1 MTDLIQNSFTLLSA
15 WFKQLLTESGFSL
28 TAVNWLTIILL
39 FTSLIIVTT
48 GCCYI
53 INKILHGVLYLFG
66 KSPKMKF
73 FNLLLD
79 NKFPYFLSLLAAYY
93 FMQYSIPVIL
103 SGHAALIGFFDKLL
117 YIYLVFVIIRT
128 LMTIITAGFDTL
140 REKEN
145 YHDRPI
151 SSYRQVIQIVLIII
165 GIALLI
171 SKLFDLTI
179 VGLFTG
185 MGAASAILLLMFKD
199 VIMGCVASVQVTSND
214 MVRIGDWITM
224 PKYGADGDVIEIT
237 LTTVKVS
244 NFDKTITTIPTYAL
258 ISDSFQNWRGMIRS
272 GGRRIKRA
280 IIIKQSSI
288 RYIADD
294 ELVRFKKIQGISDY
308 IDKRQEEIRKHN
320 EEIHAD
326 RSIPVNGR
334 NLTNAGLF
342 RKYTEWY
349 LNNHPGTNKKMILMV
364 RQLAPTEIGI
374 PLELYVFTNTTK
386 WVEYE
391 YIMADIFDHL
401 IAAVRYFDLHIY
413 ERQSGSDVQRLE
425 MVDSDF
431 NQYSAKF
438 DIKDN

>member
-1 MTDLIQNSFTLLSA
+1 
-15 WFKQLLTESGFSL
+15 
-28 TAVNWLTIILL
+28 
-39 FTSLIIVTT
+39 
-48 GCCYI
+48 
-53 INKILHGVLYLFG
+53 
-66 KSPKMKF
+66 
-73 FNLLLD
+73 
-79 NKFPYFLSLLAAYY
+79 
-93 FMQYSIPVIL
+93 
-103 SGHAALIGFFDKLL
+103 
-117 YIYLVFVIIRT
+117 
-128 LMTIITAGFDTL
+128 
-140 REKEN
+140 
-145 YHDRPI
+145 
-151 SSYRQVIQIVLIII
+151 
-165 GIALLI
+165 
-171 SKLFDLTI
+171 
-179 VGLFTG
+179 
-185 MGAASAILLLMFKD
+185 MFKD
-199 VIMGCVASVQVTSND
+199 AIMGFVASVQVTSND

-308 IDKRQEEIRKHN
+308 IDQRQEEICKHN
-320 EEIHAD
+320 EAIHAD

-342 RKYTEWY
+342 RRYAEWY
-349 LNNHPGTNKKMILMV
+349 LKNHPGTNKKMILMV

-374 PLELYVFTNTTK
+374 PIELYVFTNTTN

-413 ERQSGSDVQRLE
+413 ERQSGSDVQRIE
-425 MVDSDF
+425 MVDSNFD
-431 NQYSAKF
+431 QYSAKS
-438 DIKDN
+438 DIAEG

>member
-1 MTDLIQNSFTLLSA
+1 MTNYIQDFISELAIQLNQLTTSYGLTDATTNKLTSFFTLSA
-15 WFKQLLTESGFSL
+15 LLLITVACYFVFKKVLEWSLRFFSNYL
-28 TAVNWLTIILL
+28 
-39 FTSLIIVTT
+39 
-48 GCCYI
+48 
-53 INKILHGVLYLFG
+53 KI
-66 KSPKMKF
+66 KF
-73 FNLLLD
+73 FGLLINNHTQRYVSLWMCYYIVRTSVEVVFD
-79 NKFPYFLSLLAAYY
+79 YTPDAIQITNK
-93 FMQYSIPVIL
+93 M
-103 SGHAALIGFFDKLL
+103 L
-117 YIYLVFVIIRT
+117 YITVVFVSILALMSIIK
-128 LMTIITAGFDTL
+128 AGFDTL

-151 SSYRQVIQIVLIII
+151 NSYLQVIRIILTIIGLVLI
-165 GIALLI
+165 A
-171 SKLFDLTI
+171 SDLT
-179 VGLFTG
+179 GKPWENLFAA
-185 MGAASAILLLMFKD
+185 MGAASAIFLLMFKD
-199 VIMGCVASVQVTSND
+199 MIMGFVASVQVTSND

-258 ISDSFQNWRGMIRS
+258 ISDSFQNWRGMFRS

-308 IDKRQEEIRKHN
+308 IDQRQEDIRKHN
-320 EEIHAD
+320 ELIHAD
-326 RSIPVNGR
+326 RTIPVNGR

-349 LNNHPGTNKKMILMV
+349 LNNHPGTNKEMILMV
-364 RQLAPTEIGI
+364 RQLAPTEFGI
-374 PLELYVFTNTTK
+374 PLELYAFTNTTK

-425 MVDSDF
+425 MVDNDF
-431 NQYSAKF
+431 NQFERKE
-438 DIKDN
+438 N

>member
-1 MTDLIQNSFTLLSA
+1 MTNYIQNFISELAIQLNQLTTSYGLTDATTNKLTSVFTISALLLITVGCFFI
-15 WFKQLLTESGFSL
+15 FKKALEWSLRFFSNYL
-28 TAVNWLTIILL
+28 
-39 FTSLIIVTT
+39 
-48 GCCYI
+48 
-53 INKILHGVLYLFG
+53 KI
-66 KSPKMKF
+66 KF
-73 FNLLLD
+73 FGLLINNHTQRYVSLWLCYYIVRTSVEVVFD
-79 NKFPYFLSLLAAYY
+79 YTPDAIQVTNK
-93 FMQYSIPVIL
+93 M
-103 SGHAALIGFFDKLL
+103 L
-117 YIYLVFVIIRT
+117 YITVVFVSILALMSIIK
-128 LMTIITAGFDTL
+128 AGFDTL

-151 SSYRQVIQIVLIII
+151 NSYLQVIRIILTIIGLVLI
-165 GIALLI
+165 A
-171 SKLFDLTI
+171 SDLT
-179 VGLFTG
+179 GKPWENLFAA
-185 MGAASAILLLMFKD
+185 MGAASAIFLLMFKD
-199 VIMGCVASVQVTSND
+199 MIMGFVASVQVTSND

-258 ISDSFQNWRGMIRS
+258 ISDSFQNWRGMFRS

-308 IDKRQEEIRKHN
+308 IDQRQEDIRKHN
-320 EEIHAD
+320 EQIHAD
-326 RSIPVNGR
+326 RTIPVNGR

-349 LNNHPGTNKKMILMV
+349 LNNHPGTNKEMILMV
-364 RQLAPTEIGI
+364 RQLAPTEFGI
-374 PLELYVFTNTTK
+374 PLELYAFTNTTK

-431 NQYSAKF
+431 NQF
-438 DIKDN
+438 DKNRQL